1 MELIFDAHLDLA
13 MNALEWNRDF
23 RLPTDKIRE
32 REKGMK
38 DLPDRGKGTVSF
50 PSLREGNIGLCVATL
65 IARYVKPKNP
75 LPGWNSPEQAW
86 AQTQGQLAWYKEMA
100 LQDEIIQIKKSS
112 ELKTHLKNW
121 KSNQNSTPIGYIL
134 SLEGADSIVS
144 MEHLEKMYIEG
155 LRAIGPAHYGPGT
168 YAYGTDSNGGIGKK
182 GKYLLKKIQELKLI
196 LDVTHLSDQSFWE
209 TLKAYQGPI
218 WASHSNCRNLV
229 PNKRQFEDK
238 QIKELIERKAMIG
251 VAFDAWMLFPD
262 WQRGI
267 TQPKSSG
274 LLIDNVV
281 DHIDHICQIAGNS
294 DHVMIGSDLDGGFGT
309 EQCPSDLNTISDLQK
324 LDSILEN
331 KGYSRK
337 DIKNILSQNGIKFL
351 LKNLSD

>member
-23 RLPTDKIRE
+23 RLPTDKIRI
-32 REKGMK
+32 REKGMS

-86 AQTQGQLAWYKEMA
+86 AQTQGQLAWYEEMN
-100 LQDEIIQIKKSS
+100 LQDELIQIKSKC
-112 ELKTHLKNW
+112 ELKSHIENW
-121 KSNQNSTPIGYIL
+121 KSNQNRTSIGYIL
-134 SLEGADSIVS
+134 SLEGADSILS
-144 MEHLEKMYIEG
+144 MEHLEKMYKKG

-168 YAYGTDSNGGIGKK
+168 YAYGTESNGGIGKK
-182 GKYLLKKIQELKLI
+182 GKLLLKKIQDLKLI

-209 TLKAYQGPI
+209 TIDAYQGPM
-218 WASHSNCRNLV
+218 WASHSNCRKLV
-229 PNKRQFEDK
+229 PNKRQLEDE
-238 QIKELIERKAMIG
+238 QIKVIIERRGVIG
-251 VAFDAWMLFPD
+251 LAFDAWMLFPK
-262 WQRGI
+262 WRRGI

-274 LLIDNVV
+274 LLIGNIV

-309 EQCPSDLNTISDLQK
+309 EQCPSDLDTISDLQK
-324 LDSILEN
+324 LDSILQ
-331 KGYSRK
+331 KRGYSRR
-337 DIKNILSQNGIKFL
+337 DIKNILSQNGINFL
-351 LKNLSD
+351 INNLSN